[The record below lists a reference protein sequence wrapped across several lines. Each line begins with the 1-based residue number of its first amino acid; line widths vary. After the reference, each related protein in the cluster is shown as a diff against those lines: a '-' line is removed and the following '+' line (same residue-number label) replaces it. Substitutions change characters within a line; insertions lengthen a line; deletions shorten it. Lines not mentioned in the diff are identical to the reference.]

1 MKQSALKLAIFEKLA
16 EVGDMLTEATCDGA
30 QLAEVDLVFSE
41 VMGYVGQLEQ
51 AVDYY
56 VD

>member
-1 MKQSALKLAIFEKLA
+1 MKDEILAKLA
-16 EVGDMLTEATCDGA
+16 EIGDMLAEAECDGT
-30 QLAEVDLVFSE
+30 QLAEVDMVFSE
-41 VMGYVGQLEQ
+41 IMGYVGQLEQ

>member
-1 MKQSALKLAIFEKLA
+1 MKQELLSKLA
-16 EVGDMLTEATCDGA
+16 EVADMLAEAECDGA
-30 QLAEVDLVFSE
+30 QLAEIDGVFME
-41 VMGYVGQLEQ
+41 LMGYVGQLEQ

>member
-1 MKQSALKLAIFEKLA
+1 MKDELLVKLA
-16 EVGDMLTEATCDGA
+16 EIGNLLTEATCEGVKLTEA
-30 QLAEVDLVFSE
+30 NE
-41 VMGYVGQLEQ
+41 VMEILGQLEQ

>member
-1 MKQSALKLAIFEKLA
+1 MKQEILAKLA
-16 EVGDMLTEATCDGA
+16 EVAEMLAEAECDGA
-30 QLAEVDLVFSE
+30 QLAECDSVFSE

>member
-1 MKQSALKLAIFEKLA
+1 MKAEILAKLA
-16 EVGDMLTEATCDGA
+16 EVAEMLEEATCEGK
-30 QLAEVDLVFSE
+30 QLAELKCYTDVADKLTA
-41 VMGYVGQLEQ
+41 LEE